1 MMRLI
6 LVRHCQTD
14 RNQQRTL
21 QGHSPIE
28 LNAAGRK
35 DAEALAL
42 ALRAEKVEAIYSSPL
57 RRSMETAQAINH
69 FHQLA
74 IESEDGLK
82 ELDVGDLDGLTIEE
96 MRSRYSSFW
105 HEWTSGE
112 PGSARCPNGESLGE
126 AQQRAWDTIQEI
138 KRRHRQQT
146 AIAVTHYFVIVSVIC
161 KALGIDLSH
170 MGRFRALS
178 TGAISILDFRDEG
191 TTLTLFNDTCHLLRE
206 T

>member
-1 MMRLI
+1 MKLI

-14 RNQQRTL
+14 RNQQRLL
-21 QGHSPIE
+21 QGHSPTE
-28 LNAAGRK
+28 LNAVGRK
-35 DAEALAL
+35 EAEALAL
-42 ALRAEKVEAIYSSPL
+42 ALREEKIEAIYSSPL
-57 RRSMETAQAINH
+57 RRSLETAQAINH

-82 ELDVGDLDGLTIEE
+82 ELDIGDLDGLTIEE
-96 MRSRYSSFW
+96 MKSRYSSFW
-105 HEWTSGE
+105 RKWTSGE
-112 PGSARCPNGESLGE
+112 PGSAKCPNGESLGE

-138 KRRHRQQT
+138 KRRHPQQT
-146 AIAVTHYFVIVSVIC
+146 AIVVSHYFIIISVIC
-161 KALGIDLSH
+161 KALGIGLSH
-170 MGRFRALS
+170 MRRFRTLN

>member
-1 MMRLI
+1 MRLI

-14 RNQQRTL
+14 RNQQRKL

-28 LNAAGRK
+28 LNAAGRR

-42 ALRAEKVEAIYSSPL
+42 ALREEKVEAIYSSPL
-57 RRSMETAQAINH
+57 QRSLETAQAINH

-82 ELDVGDLDGLTIEE
+82 ELDIGDLDGLTIEE
-96 MRSRYSSFW
+96 MRSQYSSFW
-105 HEWTSGE
+105 QNWTSGE
-112 PGSARCPNGESLGE
+112 PGLAKCPNGESLAE
-126 AQQRAWDTIQEI
+126 AQQRAWATIQEI
-138 KRRHRQQT
+138 TRRHRQQT
-146 AIAVTHYFVIVSVIC
+146 AIVVTHYFVIVSVIC

-170 MGRFRALS
+170 MGRFRALN
-178 TGAISILDFRDEG
+178 TGAINILDFRDEG
-191 TTLTLFNDTCHLLRE
+191 ITLTLFNDTCHLLRE

>member
-14 RNQQRTL
+14 RNQQRLL

-35 DAEALAL
+35 EAQALAL
-42 ALRAEKVEAIYSSPL
+42 ALRDEKIEAIYSSPL
-57 RRSMETAQAINH
+57 SRSLETAQAINR
-69 FHQLA
+69 FHHLA

-82 ELDVGDLDGLTIEE
+82 ELDIGDLDGLTIEE
-96 MRSRYSSFW
+96 MKSRYSSFW
-105 HEWTSGE
+105 RKWRSGD
-112 PGSARCPNGESLGE
+112 PGSAKCPNGESLDE
-126 AQQRAWDTIQEI
+126 AQQRAWGTIQEI
-138 KRRHRQQT
+138 KRRHCHQA
-146 AIAVTHYFVIVSVIC
+146 AIVVTHYFVIVSVIC

-170 MGRFRALS
+170 MRRLRALN

-191 TTLTLFNDTCHLLRE
+191 ATLTLFNDTCHMPRE

>member
-1 MMRLI
+1 MRLI

-14 RNQQRTL
+14 RNQQRKL

-28 LNAAGRK
+28 LNAAGRR

-42 ALRAEKVEAIYSSPL
+42 ALREEKVEAIYSSPL
-57 RRSMETAQAINH
+57 QRSLETAQAINH

-82 ELDVGDLDGLTIEE
+82 ELDIGDLDGLTIEE
-96 MRSRYSSFW
+96 MRSQYSSFW
-105 HEWTSGE
+105 QKWTSGE
-112 PGSARCPNGESLGE
+112 PGLAKCPNGESLAE

-138 KRRHRQQT
+138 TRRHRQQT
-146 AIAVTHYFVIVSVIC
+146 AIVVTHYFVIVSVIC

-170 MGRFRALS
+170 MGRFRALN
-178 TGAISILDFRDEG
+178 TGAINILDFRDERI
-191 TTLTLFNDTCHLLRE
+191 TLTLFNDTCHLLRE

>member
-1 MMRLI
+1 MRLI

-14 RNQQRTL
+14 RNQQRRM

-35 DAEALAL
+35 EAEALAL
-42 ALRAEKVEAIYSSPL
+42 ALREEKIEAIYSSPL
-57 RRSMETAQAINH
+57 RRSMETTQAINH

-74 IESEDGLK
+74 VESEDGLK
-82 ELDVGDLDGLTIEE
+82 EFDIGDLDGLTIEE
-96 MRSRYSSFW
+96 MKSQYSSFW
-105 HEWTSGE
+105 QEWTSGE
-112 PGSARCPNGESLGE
+112 PGSAKCPHGESLGE
-126 AQQRAWDTIQEI
+126 AQQRAWGTIQEI
-138 KRRHRQQT
+138 KRRHCQQA

-161 KALGIDLSH
+161 KALSIDLSH
-170 MGRFRALS
+170 TRRFRALK

-191 TTLTLFNDTCHLLRE
+191 TTLTLFNDTCHLPRE